1 MSSILIGRN
10 ARKRQN
16 TRPAIFKI
24 VNGIRKPEE
33 ERRAFTFLTR
43 VTSPLCEIPLM
54 AAEEPRR
61 RTLRAVRGNSHYTTD
76 DMFYEYG
83 HL

>member
-1 MSSILIGRN
+1 MQDQ
-10 ARKRQN
+10 RQN

-24 VNGIRKPEE
+24 VHGTRKAEE
-33 ERRAFTFLTR
+33 ERRTFTFLTR
-43 VTSPLCEIPLM
+43 VTSTLCESPLM
-54 AAEEPRR
+54 AAVERRR

-76 DMFYEYG
+76 DMFYEHV